1 MSLEDSLKKR
11 VAKCRRE
18 YDIIYKQLPVLLEKM
33 EILFPTG
40 KKMESSEPENKSEA
54 KGEPVDPLRAMTPA
68 EIGERYKDLADTVK
82 GFLKDLDEAEK
93 EIVAGTSQAATPP
106 ASVED
111 Q

>member
-1 MSLEDSLKKR
+1 M
-11 VAKCRRE
+11 
-18 YDIIYKQLPVLLEKM
+18 LLNSR
-33 EILFPTG
+33 
-40 KKMESSEPENKSEA
+40 SSQNKSEA

>member
-1 MSLEDSLKKR
+1 
-11 VAKCRRE
+11 
-18 YDIIYKQLPVLLEKM
+18 
-33 EILFPTG
+33 
-40 KKMESSEPENKSEA
+40 
-54 KGEPVDPLRAMTPA
+54 MTPA

-111 Q
+111 K